1 MHLSEFDYELPAE
14 LIAQQPLA
22 ERDASRM
29 MIVDRAAQT
38 WTDSSFKNFIDY
50 LRADDVVVVNN
61 SRVIPA
67 RLKGQREE
75 TGGQVEIFLVRELEP
90 KVWEALVRPGG
101 RLKRSSRVVFG
112 DGQLIAEIE
121 DEAGSEL
128 RRVRFICEGSFDE
141 LLAGIG
147 VTPLPPYIKRPIDP
161 SADDRERYQ
170 TVYAKQRGA
179 IAAPTAGLHF
189 TPNVLAQVKDRA
201 SLVEITLHVGYGTFE
216 PVRVHNVEQHTVS
229 AERFEISQ
237 TAADKVNNAKQRGG
251 RVIVVGTTTM
261 RALESAASKL
271 NVCATLESAATSELD
286 SSSEKQLLSS
296 SENKVGVAENAA
308 EVARTEVLLAGAGE
322 ATLTIKP
329 GYKFR
334 VADALLTNFHLP
346 QSSLLILVSAFA
358 GREFIL
364 NAYRHAVDERY
375 RFYSYGD
382 CMLIL

>member
-1 MHLSEFDYELPAE
+1 MRLSEFDYELPAE

-22 ERDASRM
+22 ERDSSRM
-29 MIVDRAAQT
+29 LVLDRAAQT
-38 WTDSSFKNFIDY
+38 WTDSSFKNFADY
-50 LRADDVVVVNN
+50 LREDDVVVINN

-67 RLKGQREE
+67 RLKGRREE

-101 RLKRSSRVVFG
+101 RLQKHSRVVFG
-112 DGQLIAEIE
+112 DGKLTGEITNE
-121 DEAGSEL
+121 PGSEL
-128 RRVRFICEGSFDE
+128 RLVRFICEGSFDE
-141 LLAGIG
+141 LLGRIG
-147 VTPLPPYIKRPIDP
+147 VTPLPPYIKRPIDT
-161 SADDRERYQ
+161 SSDDRERYQ
-170 TVYAKQRGA
+170 TIYAKQRGA

-189 TPNVLAQVKDRA
+189 TPKVLEEIKHRA
-201 SLVEITLHVGYGTFE
+201 SLAEVTLHVGYGTFE
-216 PVRVHNVEQHTVS
+216 PVRVEDVDQHTVS
-229 AERFEISQ
+229 AERFEISEV
-237 TAADKVNNAKQRGG
+237 AAHTINNAKQRGG

-261 RALESAASKL
+261 RALESS
-271 NVCATLESAATSELD
+271 ATN
-286 SSSEKQLLSS
+286 LSS
-296 SENKVGVAENAA
+296 PAMETG
-308 EVARTEVLLAGAGE
+308 EVHAGAGE

-358 GREFIL
+358 GRELIL
-364 NAYRHAVDERY
+364 NAYRHAVAARY